1 MPLTQST
8 LCFPPAGPISDP
20 VPSSTTPVQ
29 PAKLFRSSSASSE
42 TLPDEPDGDTIVVG
56 GPSPCNPLPTPSDT
70 TIDSLSECGRILSL
84 QGVSQGYGKRVSKF
98 SEEIRR
104 SQDCLLD
111 GTNGNN
117 MRSVSGETLVTSTS
131 QSSLLQDGIAALNIP
146 WNMSNVFRSGSEAQL
161 VMQENQKISMECM
174 QLSADEEDRIARAA
188 AKKAKMEE
196 NAKLREAKIRAAD
209 EKATRRSKR
218 ASMMERAGEMVS
230 DLAASVLGKRSRE
243 AMELGKDR
251 LNDLKQRASLRPRSM
266 VEPVSATTPAFE
278 GPMAKRRRLSDSD
291 LGKSTA
297 QSDSFTV
304 PRKPLPVRKEKK
316 WLRSGLY
323 TGQTRDFDSRLT
335 ESKNKR
341 KHDTQDM
348 MPTRENTV
356 LPLPMF
362 AGDRLL
368 KQGRDFKLPFDVFSP
383 LPPGQPKPDEWKKTN
398 KNVFIGDAAQF
409 WRTTKLQEHSTC
421 VCQPATGCDSDCMN
435 RFMFYECDESNCR
448 LTEEQCGNRGF
459 EGLRQRV
466 KKGGKYNIGV
476 EVIKTLDR
484 GYGVRSN
491 RTFEPNQIIVE
502 YTGEI
507 VTQEEAEKRMSTVY
521 KDNEVRLHRCCHDCS
536 PTVTSAIT
544 LCSLTRT

>member
-8 LCFPPAGPISDP
+8 LRFPPAGSLSDP
-20 VPSSTTPVQ
+20 VSSSPMPAQ
-29 PAKLFRSSSASSE
+29 PAKLSRSSSASTE
-42 TLPDEPDGDTIVVG
+42 TLPGELDDDTIVVG
-56 GPSPCNPLPTPSDT
+56 GPSPANPFPTPSDT
-70 TIDSLSECGRILSL
+70 TADYLSECGRVLNL
-84 QGVSQGYGKRVSKF
+84 KNVPQAHGERVTTVSEKVA
-98 SEEIRR
+98 R
-104 SQDCLLD
+104 SQTCLLE

-117 MRSVSGETLVTSTS
+117 TRSVSGETLVTNTS
-131 QSSLLQDGIAALNIP
+131 QSSLLQDGIAALDLP
-146 WNMSNVFRSGSEAQL
+146 WNMSSIFRMGSQGQL
-161 VMQENQKISMECM
+161 VMQEDKMTSMEAA
-174 QLSADEEDRIARAA
+174 QLSVDEEERIARAA

-196 NAKLREAKIRAAD
+196 NAKLREAKFRAAD

-230 DLAASVLGKRSRE
+230 ELATSGLGKRSRD
-243 AMELGKDR
+243 AMEVGKDR
-251 LNDLKQRASLRPRSM
+251 FNDLKRRASLRPRSM
-266 VEPVSATTPAFE
+266 MESVSATTPAFE
-278 GPMAKRRRLSDSD
+278 GPRAKNRRLSDSD
-291 LGKSTA
+291 LGKSVA
-297 QSDSFTV
+297 QSDSFTI
-304 PRKPLPVRKEKK
+304 PRKPLPIRKDKK
-316 WLRSGLY
+316 WLKSGLY
-323 TGQTRDFDSRLT
+323 TGQARDFDGRLT

-341 KHDTQDM
+341 KHDTKDVV
-348 MPTRENTV
+348 PIRENKV

-362 AGDRLL
+362 AGERLL

-421 VCQPATGCDSDCMN
+421 ICQPETGCDSDCMN

-448 LTEEQCGNRGF
+448 LTEEECGNRSF

-466 KKGGKYNIGV
+466 KKGGKYNVGV

-507 VTQEEAEKRMSTVY
+507 ITQEEAEKRMNTVY
-521 KDNEVRLHRCCHDCS
+521 KDNEVCSHLYGVFRL
-536 PTVTSAIT
+536 
-544 LCSLTRT
+544 

>member
-8 LCFPPAGPISDP
+8 LRFPSAGSLSDL
-20 VPSSTTPVQ
+20 VPSSRVPAQ
-29 PAKLFRSSSASSE
+29 PAKLSCSSTASSE
-42 TLPDEPDGDTIVVG
+42 TLPGEPDGDTIVVG
-56 GPSPCNPLPTPSDT
+56 GPPPVNPLPTPSDT
-70 TIDSLSECGRILSL
+70 TADSLSECGRILNIKNVPH
-84 QGVSQGYGKRVSKF
+84 GHGKRVAKF
-98 SEEIRR
+98 SENIEH
-104 SQDCLLD
+104 SQDCLLE

-117 MRSVSGETLVTSTS
+117 TRSVSGETLVTSTS

-146 WNMSNVFRSGSEAQL
+146 WNMSSIFKNGSQAQL
-161 VMQENQKISMECM
+161 VMQESKMVSMESV
-174 QLSADEEDRIARAA
+174 QLSVDEEERAAKAA

-196 NAKLREAKIRAAD
+196 NAKLREAKFREAD

-218 ASMMERAGEMVS
+218 ASIMERAGEMVS
-230 DLAASVLGKRSRE
+230 DLAASVLGKRSRDALE
-243 AMELGKDR
+243 VGKDR
-251 LNDLKQRASLRPRSM
+251 LNDLKKRASLRPSSM
-266 VEPVSATTPAFE
+266 IEPIAATTPAFE

-297 QSDSFTV
+297 QSNSFTV

-323 TGQTRDFDSRLT
+323 TGQTRDFDGRLT
-335 ESKNKR
+335 ESKNKL
-341 KHDTQDM
+341 KHDVKEVI
-348 MPTRENTV
+348 PIRENKV

-368 KQGRDFKLPFDVFSP
+368 KQGRDFKLPF
-383 LPPGQPKPDEWKKTN
+383 EWKKTN

-421 VCQPATGCDSDCMN
+421 VCQPETGCDSDCMN
-435 RFMFYECDESNCR
+435 QFMFYECDDSNCR
-448 LTEEQCGNRGF
+448 LTEEQCGNRSF

-466 KKGGKYNIGV
+466 KKGGKYNVGV
-476 EVIKTLDR
+476 EVIKTFDR

-507 VTQEEAEKRMSTVY
+507 ITQEEAETRMNKVY
-521 KDNEVRLHRCCHDCS
+521 KDNEVCQQLYCIFRL
-536 PTVTSAIT
+536 
-544 LCSLTRT
+544 